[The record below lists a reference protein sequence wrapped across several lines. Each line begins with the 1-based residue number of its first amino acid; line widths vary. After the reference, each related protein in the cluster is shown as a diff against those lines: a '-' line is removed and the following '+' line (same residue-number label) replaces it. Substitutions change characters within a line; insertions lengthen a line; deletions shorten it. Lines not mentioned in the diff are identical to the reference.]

1 MGSRQEWKLMM
12 APEEGAL
19 LDRTIIPE
27 ATSPKGPQVSEL
39 SEQTAAAGWLMVVEH
54 RALEREREEKSES
67 IFMEE
72 EHEPHPNGG
81 SYFIFTFLL

>member
-27 ATSPKGPQVSEL
+27 APLPKGPQVSEL
-39 SEQTAAAGWLMVVEH
+39 SEQTATAGWLMVEH
-54 RALEREREEKSES
+54 RALERERGK
-67 IFMEE
+67 IRIDFY
-72 EHEPHPNGG
+72 GRG
-81 SYFIFTFLL
+81 T